1 MSFLFFRSLRNAA
14 CLLVLHCTSAQRLLG
29 LVFAFPSWVNPVGK
43 TPYAPASAVT
53 NAANYVTAWV
63 GGVKKSHN
71 LTVDWVGL
79 WNEQTYTDD
88 YVGALRSTLDAHG
101 HKDVNIVGSDSNWE
115 PMASDYLNNTATRSA
130 ISALTQ
136 HYPHCDATPG
146 VPGKGRGTRSTL
158 CALFVQ
164 TCSIRTDLLFR
175 FLFLPSS
182 SFSPLW
188 CQGKSSVRRYTLAV
202 HS

>member
-1 MSFLFFRSLRNAA
+1 M
-14 CLLVLHCTSAQRLLG
+14 
-29 LVFAFPSWVNPVGK
+29 FAFPSWVNPVGK

-115 PMASDYLNNTATRSA
+115 PMASDYLNNTVTRSA

-164 TCSIRTDLLFR
+164 TCFFVSFFSLLLLFPHCGAR
-175 FLFLPSS
+175 ERVVCGGIHWLCTLRRQNLACTPLHSTARCFLLI
-182 SFSPLW
+182 
-188 CQGKSSVRRYTLAV
+188 V
-202 HS
+202 